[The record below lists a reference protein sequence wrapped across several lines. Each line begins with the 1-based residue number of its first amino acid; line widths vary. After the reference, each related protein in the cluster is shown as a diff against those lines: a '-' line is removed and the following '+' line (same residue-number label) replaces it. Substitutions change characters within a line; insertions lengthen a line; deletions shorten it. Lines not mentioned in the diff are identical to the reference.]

1 MADKNKSIEGALIV
15 VDVQNDFCPGG
26 ALAVE
31 YGDTIIPRINSLMRL
46 FPLVVATRDWHPAGH
61 VSFAGA
67 HSGKNPG
74 DTVKSGGIDQQLWP
88 DHCIQGTRG
97 AAFHDDLDTRPV
109 NLILH
114 KGTKA
119 DLDSYSAFFEND
131 HETPTGLESYL
142 KGLGF
147 ESVYV
152 VGLAE
157 DVCVRFTAEDAASL
171 GFSTYVIA
179 DCTRGVN
186 IPDGSLSAARKSMQ
200 SKNIGYIQSADLRQA
215 R

>member
-1 MADKNKSIEGALIV
+1 MAERNKSLEAALIV

-46 FPLVVATRDWHPAGH
+46 FPLVIATKDWHPAGH
-61 VSFAGA
+61 VSFASS

-88 DHCIQGTRG
+88 DHCVQGTRG
-97 AAFHDDLDTRPV
+97 AQFHDDLDTRPV

-114 KGTKA
+114 KGTKT

-131 HETPTGLESYL
+131 HATATGLESYL

-157 DVCVRFTAEDAASL
+157 DVCVRFTAEDAVSL
-171 GFSTYVIA
+171 GFATHVIA

-200 SKNIGYIQSADLRQA
+200 SKKVGYVQSADLRQA